1 MLVSGFKFH
10 FRIYLF
16 ITAIKPDLI
25 AYVHNDTHI
34 MFSTMPY
41 SDSNEFLAENFENR
55 RHLTNY
61 DINARPENI
70 DLYMDKKG
78 DVGKGCLWDME

>member
-1 MLVSGFKFH
+1 
-10 FRIYLF
+10 
-16 ITAIKPDLI
+16 
-25 AYVHNDTHI
+25 